1 MKILVN
7 GIELNYDVYGEG
19 KSVIL
24 LNPNSVHTKLFMK
37 PIVNLF
43 KQDFKVYCVDR
54 RCCGKSTKDCELTYE
69 ESAKD
74 IYEMIQ
80 KRTDFQRSSIRFCFL
95 FLITF
100 FRVRDNPRQRY
111 LRLPSP

>member
-7 GIELNYDVYGEG
+7 VIELNYDVYGEG

-74 IYEMIQ
+74 IYDLIFYVQ
-80 KRTDFQRSSIRFCFL
+80 KTVQDRFGVL
-95 FLITF
+95 LKPE
-100 FRVRDNPRQRY
+100 VRFINWE
-111 LRLPSP
+111 S

>member
-80 KRTDFQRSSIRFCFL
+80 KL
-95 FLITF
+95 
-100 FRVRDNPRQRY
+100 
-111 LRLPSP
+111 